1 MRVAETMTWPRS
13 GSEAVDAYDR
23 LDPQIRRWIREQGWA
38 GLRDIQSEAIDA
50 IMESDGDVVI
60 SASTAAGKTEAAF
73 LPILTLVNGR
83 KPEGLSVL
91 YVGPLKALINDQFK
105 RLDEL
110 CERMEVPVVRWHG
123 DAPQSAKSRTL
134 KQPAGIALITPESIE
149 AMLIRRPGDAV
160 RLMNGLDFIVI
171 DELHYFMAGARGL
184 HLASLLKRIDAI
196 AARPARRIGLSATI
210 GDLDAA
216 RDWLRPGAAE
226 RVSLVEGRGR
236 GGELQL
242 QIRGYVDHGDPP
254 DEGPDGD
261 EADGGATE
269 DDDAEE
275 VEDKPAIRP
284 PPPPSVNARIAD
296 HLFTTLRGQNN
307 LVFASA
313 RNLVETLADGLRSRS
328 EDAGLPN
335 EFFPHHGSLSK
346 DLREPLEIRLKDEH
360 LPTTAV
366 CTSTLEL
373 GIDIGSIASV
383 AQIGAPRS
391 IAALRQRLGR
401 TGRREGTPSVL
412 RIYVSEA
419 AIEDTTSMLDRLRP
433 GIVRA
438 VAAIR
443 LLAKRFVEPPAASA
457 ELATGLLHQT
467 LSIIAEKGG
476 ARADAIFR
484 TLSGP
489 GPFASVT
496 SVDFAELL
504 RHVASKEVRL
514 VEQAPDGT
522 LMLGERGEP
531 LVQAKEFYAL
541 FESGPEWKLV
551 VGAKPLGTIP
561 LTNVV
566 AVGNLV
572 VFAGR
577 RWQIEG
583 VDERRKVLQVV
594 PHKGGRVPMFERRQ
608 GEASHD
614 ALVAEMREV
623 YRSDDVPPF
632 LDATAKELLSEG
644 RQTYRHLQL
653 DDLTTGTDGSDLN
666 LFFWRGAA
674 FSAVLAVALAM
685 TGLNAEPHDFG
696 VTIAG
701 ATEAEV
707 EASFP
712 RLRAMPAADWE
723 RLPDFIKNIQAG
735 KFDDDVPIELLKRFW
750 LRRNKVLIDD
760 VRTSLRSRTSD
771 GRG

>member
-1 MRVAETMTWPRS
+1 M
-13 GSEAVDAYDR
+13 DAYDR

-38 GLRDIQSEAIDA
+38 GLRDIQAEAIGA
-50 IMESDGDVVI
+50 IMEGNGDVVI

-73 LPILTLVNGR
+73 LPILTLVDGR
-83 KPEGLSVL
+83 TSPGLSVL

-110 CERMEVPVVRWHG
+110 CERMEMPVVRWHG
-123 DAPQSAKSRTL
+123 DAPRSAKSRTL
-134 KQPAGIALITPESIE
+134 KQPSGIALITPESIE

-160 RLMNGLDFIVI
+160 RLMAALDFIVI

-184 HLASLLKRIDAI
+184 HLASLLKRIDAM

-216 RDWLRPGAAE
+216 RSWLRPGAAE
-226 RVSLVEGRGR
+226 RVALVEGRGR

-242 QIRGYVDHGDPP
+242 QIRGYVDHGDPS
-254 DEGPDGD
+254 DEGSDGD
-261 EADGGATE
+261 EAHEDAPGE
-269 DDDAEE
+269 DDDAEPD
-275 VEDKPAIRP
+275 DKKSARP
-284 PPPPSVNARIAD
+284 RPLPPVNARIAD
-296 HLFTTLRGQNN
+296 HLFATLRGQNN
-307 LVFASA
+307 LVFAPA

-328 EDAGLPN
+328 EEAGLPN

-391 IAALRQRLGR
+391 IASLRQRLGR

-443 LLAKRFVEPPAASA
+443 LLSRKFVEPPAASA

-467 LSIIAEKGG
+467 LSIIAERGG
-476 ARADAIFR
+476 ARADAIYR

-496 SVDFAELL
+496 SADFVELL
-504 RHVASKEVRL
+504 RHVASKEVGL

-522 LMLGERGEP
+522 LMLGARGEP

-551 VGAKPLGTIP
+551 VGARPLGTIP

-594 PHKGGRVPMFERRQ
+594 PHKGGRVPVFERRQ

-614 ALVAEMREV
+614 RLVAEMREV
-623 YRSDDVPPF
+623 YRSDDVPAF
-632 LDATAKELLSEG
+632 LDATAKELLAEG
-644 RQTYRHLQL
+644 RQTYRHLKL
-653 DDLTTGTDGSDLN
+653 DDLTTVTDGSDLN
-666 LFFWRGAA
+666 LFVWRGTA

-685 TGLNAEPHDFG
+685 AGLNAEPHDFG

-707 EASFP
+707 ESAIAK
-712 RLRAMPAADWE
+712 LRAMTAADWE
-723 RLPDFIKNIQAG
+723 QLPDFIKNIQAG
-735 KFDDDVPIELLKRFW
+735 KFDEDVPIELLRRFW
-750 LRRNKVLIDD
+750 LRRNRNVIEEVWAILAGW
-760 VRTSLRSRTSD
+760 TSKAIGSQRESA
-771 GRG
+771 

>member
-1 MRVAETMTWPRS
+1 MTSALEMTIWPRS

-38 GLRDIQSEAIDA
+38 GLRDIQADAIGA
-50 IMESDGDVVI
+50 IMEGDGDVVI
-60 SASTAAGKTEAAF
+60 SAATAAGKTEAAF

-83 KPEGLSVL
+83 KPAGLSVL

-134 KQPAGIALITPESIE
+134 KQPSGIALITPESIE
-149 AMLIRRPGDAV
+149 AMLIRRPSDAV
-160 RLMNGLDFIVI
+160 RLMSALDFIVI

-184 HLASLLKRIDAI
+184 HLASLLKRIDAM
-196 AARPARRIGLSATI
+196 AARPARRVGLSATI

-216 RDWLRPGAAE
+216 RAWLRPGASE
-226 RVSLVEGRGR
+226 RVALVEGRGR

-242 QIRGYVDHGDPP
+242 QIRGYVDHGDPSE
-254 DEGPDGD
+254 EGP
-261 EADGGATE
+261 E
-269 DDDAEE
+269 DDKAHEDAPDAEP
-275 VEDKPAIRP
+275 DDQQPARPKPLP
-284 PPPPSVNARIAD
+284 PVMARIAD
-296 HLFTTLRGQNN
+296 HLFATLRGQNN
-307 LVFASA
+307 LIFAPA

-328 EDAGLPN
+328 EEAGLPN

-401 TGRREGTPSVL
+401 TGRREGAPSVL
-412 RIYVSEA
+412 RIYVSEV

-438 VAAIR
+438 VSAIR
-443 LLAKRFVEPPAASA
+443 LLANRFVEPPAASA

-467 LSIIAEKGG
+467 LSIIAERGG
-476 ARADAIFR
+476 ARADAIYK

-489 GPFASVT
+489 GPFASAT
-496 SVDFAELL
+496 SSDFIELL
-504 RHVASKEVRL
+504 RHVASKEARL
-514 VEQAPDGT
+514 IEQASDGT

-541 FESGPEWKLV
+541 FESGPEWKLL

-566 AVGNLV
+566 AAGNLV

-583 VDERRKVLQVV
+583 VDERRKLLQVV

-608 GEASHD
+608 SEASHD
-614 ALVAEMREV
+614 VLVAEMREV
-623 YRSDDVPPF
+623 YRSDDIPAF
-632 LDATAKELLSEG
+632 LDATAKELLAEG
-644 RQTYRHLQL
+644 RRAYRLLQL
-653 DDLTTGTDGSDLN
+653 DVVSTVTDGSDLN
-666 LFFWRGAA
+666 LFVWRGTE
-674 FSAVLAVALAM
+674 FSAVFAVALAM
-685 TGLNAEPHDFG
+685 AGLNAEPHDFG
-696 VTIAG
+696 VTIAD
-701 ATEAEV
+701 ATEVRLETAFAKLRSLPMAEW
-707 EASFP
+707 
-712 RLRAMPAADWE
+712 D

-735 KFDDDVPIELLKRFW
+735 KFDEDVPIELLKRFW
-750 LRRNKVLIDD
+750 LRRNKALIDD

>member
-1 MRVAETMTWPRS
+1 MTTWPRS
-13 GSEAVDAYDR
+13 GSEVVDAYDR
-23 LDPQIRRWIREQGWA
+23 LDPQIRRWIREQGWT
-38 GLRDIQSEAIDA
+38 GLRDIQSEAVVE
-50 IMESDGDVVI
+50 IMGGDGDVVI
-60 SASTAAGKTEAAF
+60 AASTAAGKTEAAF

-83 KPEGLSVL
+83 TSPGLSVL

-110 CERMEVPVVRWHG
+110 CERLEVPVLRWHG

-134 KQPAGIALITPESIE
+134 KQPSGIALITPESIE
-149 AMLIRRPGDAV
+149 AMLIRRPADAA
-160 RLMNGLDFIVI
+160 RLMSTLDFIVI

-184 HLASLLKRIDAI
+184 HLASLLKRIDVMG
-196 AARPARRIGLSATI
+196 ARPARRVGLSATI

-216 RDWLRPGAAE
+216 REWLRPGMRE
-226 RVSLVEGRGR
+226 RVIVVEGRGR
-236 GGELQL
+236 AGELQL

-254 DEGPDGD
+254 DED
-261 EADGGATE
+261 EAR
-269 DDDAEE
+269 DDVLGEEDAEE
-275 VEDKPAIRP
+275 PGDKHAIRP
-284 PPPPSVNARIAD
+284 ASPQPVMDRIAD
-296 HLFTTLRGQNN
+296 HLFATLRGQNN
-307 LVFASA
+307 LVFAPA
-313 RNLVETLADGLRSRS
+313 RNLVETLADGLRTRS
-328 EDAGLPN
+328 EEGALPN

-401 TGRREGTPSVL
+401 TGRRLGTRSVL

-419 AIEDTTSMLDRLRP
+419 AIEDTTSILDRLRP

-443 LLAKRFVEPPAASA
+443 LLTKRFVEPPTTSV

-476 ARADAIFR
+476 ARADAIHK

-496 SVDFAELL
+496 SADFIELL
-504 RHVASKEVRL
+504 RHVTSKAVRL

-522 LMLGERGEP
+522 LMLGERGEA

-561 LTNVV
+561 LTNIV

-583 VDERRKVLQVV
+583 VDERRKMLQVV

-614 ALVAEMREV
+614 RLITEMREV
-623 YRSDDVPPF
+623 YRGDDIPAF
-632 LDATAKELLSEG
+632 LDATAKDLLAEG
-644 RQTYRHLQL
+644 RQAYQLLNL
-653 DDLTTGTDGSDLN
+653 DDRSTVSDGGDLH
-666 LFFWRGAA
+666 FFVWRGSE
-674 FSAVLAVALAM
+674 FSAVLAVVLAM
-685 TGLNAEPHDFG
+685 AGLNAEPHDFG
-696 VTIAG
+696 VTIAD
-701 ATEAEV
+701 ANEV
-707 EASFP
+707 KLDAAFSK
-712 RLRAMPAADWE
+712 LRDMSVADWE
-723 RLPDFIKNIQAG
+723 RLPDFIKNIQVG
-735 KFDDDVPIELLKRFW
+735 KFDNDMPIELLKRFW
-750 LRRNKVLIDD
+750 LGRNRRSIDD
-760 VRTSLRSRTSD
+760 IQAVVRDKAVQSKR
-771 GRG
+771 

>member
-1 MRVAETMTWPRS
+1 MTTWPRS

-23 LDPQIRRWIREQGWA
+23 LDPQIRHWIREQGWT
-38 GLRDIQSEAIDA
+38 GLRDIQSEAVVE
-50 IMESDGDVVI
+50 IMGGDGDVVI
-60 SASTAAGKTEAAF
+60 AASTAAGKTEAAF

-83 KPEGLSVL
+83 TSPGLSVL

-110 CERMEVPVVRWHG
+110 CERLEVPVVRWHG

-134 KQPAGIALITPESIE
+134 KQPSGIALITPESIE
-149 AMLIRRPGDAV
+149 AMLIRRPADAA
-160 RLMNGLDFIVI
+160 RLMSTLDFIVI

-184 HLASLLKRIDAI
+184 HLASLLKRIDVM
-196 AARPARRIGLSATI
+196 AARPARRVGLSATI
-210 GDLDAA
+210 GDLNAA
-216 RDWLRPGAAE
+216 REWLRPSMRE
-226 RVSLVEGRGR
+226 RVTVVEGRGHS
-236 GGELQL
+236 GELQL

-254 DEGPDGD
+254 DQDPDED
-261 EADGGATE
+261 EVPDDVLGE
-269 DDDAEE
+269 D
-275 VEDKPAIRP
+275 VEDPGDKHAIRP
-284 PPPPSVNARIAD
+284 EPPRPVMDRIAD
-296 HLFTTLRGQNN
+296 HLFATIRGQNN
-307 LVFASA
+307 LVFAPA
-313 RNLVETLADGLRSRS
+313 RNLVEILADGLRTRS
-328 EDAGLPN
+328 EEGGLPN

-346 DLREPLEIRLKDEH
+346 NLREPLEIRLKDEH

-401 TGRREGTPSVL
+401 TGRRQGTPSVL

-419 AIEDTTSMLDRLRP
+419 AIEDTTSILDRLRP

-443 LLAKRFVEPPAASA
+443 LLTKRFVEPPATSV

-476 ARADAIFR
+476 ARADAIHK

-496 SVDFAELL
+496 SADFIELL
-504 RHVASKEVRL
+504 RHVTSKAVRL

-522 LMLGERGEP
+522 LMLGERGEA

-583 VDERRKVLQVV
+583 VDERRKMLQVV
-594 PHKGGRVPMFERRQ
+594 PHKGGRVPVFERRQ

-614 ALVAEMREV
+614 RLIAEMREV
-623 YRSDDVPPF
+623 YRGDDIPAF
-632 LDATAKELLSEG
+632 LDATAKDLLAEG
-644 RQTYRHLQL
+644 RQAYQLLNL
-653 DDLTTGTDGSDLN
+653 DDRSTVSDGGDLN
-666 LFFWRGAA
+666 FFVWRGSE
-674 FSAVLAVALAM
+674 FSAVLAVVLAM
-685 TGLNAEPHDFG
+685 AGLNAEPHDFG
-696 VTIAG
+696 VTIAD
-701 ATEAEV
+701 ANEV
-707 EASFP
+707 KLDAAFSK
-712 RLRAMPAADWE
+712 LRDMSVADWE
-723 RLPDFIKNIQAG
+723 RLPDFIKNIQVG
-735 KFDDDVPIELLKRFW
+735 KFDNDVPIELLKRFW
-750 LRRNKVLIDD
+750 LGRNRRSIDD
-760 VRTSLRSRTSD
+760 IQAVVRDKAVQSKR
-771 GRG
+771 

>member
-1 MRVAETMTWPRS
+1 M
-13 GSEAVDAYDR
+13 DAYDR

-38 GLRDIQSEAIDA
+38 GLRDIQADAIGA
-50 IMESDGDVVI
+50 IMEGDGDVVI
-60 SASTAAGKTEAAF
+60 SAATAAGKTEAAF

-83 KPEGLSVL
+83 KPAGLSVL

-134 KQPAGIALITPESIE
+134 KQPSGIALITPESIE
-149 AMLIRRPGDAV
+149 AMLIRRPSDAV
-160 RLMNGLDFIVI
+160 RLLSELDFIVV

-184 HLASLLKRIDAI
+184 HLASLLKRIDAM
-196 AARPARRIGLSATI
+196 ATRPVRRVGLSATI

-216 RDWLRPGAAE
+216 RAWLRPGAPE
-226 RVSLVEGRGR
+226 RVTLVESRGR
-236 GGELQL
+236 SGELQL

-254 DEGPDGD
+254 SEDPDGD
-261 EADGGATE
+261 EVHGEGPVE
-269 DDDAEE
+269 GEGAEE
-275 VEDKPAIRP
+275 ADDEQVARPMP
-284 PPPPSVNARIAD
+284 PPPVNARIAD
-296 HLFTTLRGQNN
+296 HLFATLRGQNN
-307 LVFASA
+307 LVFAPA

-346 DLREPLEIRLKDEH
+346 DLREPLEIRLKEEH

-401 TGRREGTPSVL
+401 TGRREGSPSVL

-433 GIVRA
+433 GIVRG

-496 SVDFAELL
+496 SADFVALV

-514 VEQAPDGT
+514 VEQASDGT

-594 PHKGGRVPMFERRQ
+594 PHKGGRVPMFDRRQ
-608 GEASHD
+608 SEASHD
-614 ALVAEMREV
+614 VLVAEMREV
-623 YRSDDVPPF
+623 YRSDDIPAF
-632 LDATAKELLSEG
+632 LDATAKELLAEG
-644 RQTYRHLQL
+644 RQAYRLLKL
-653 DDLTTGTDGSDLN
+653 DVVSTGSDGSDLN
-666 LFFWRGAA
+666 LFLWRGTE
-674 FSAVLAVALAM
+674 FSAVFAVVLAM
-685 TGLNAEPHDFG
+685 VGLNAEPHDFG
-696 VTIAG
+696 VTIAD
-701 ATEAEV
+701 ATEA
-707 EASFP
+707 
-712 RLRAMPAADWE
+712 RLDAALAKLRSLPMAEWD
-723 RLPDFIKNIQAG
+723 RLPDFITNIQAG
-735 KFDDDVPIELLKRFW
+735 KFDEDVPIELLKRFW
-750 LRRNKVLIDD
+750 LRRNKALIDD
-760 VRTSLRSRTSD
+760 VRTSLRSWTSH